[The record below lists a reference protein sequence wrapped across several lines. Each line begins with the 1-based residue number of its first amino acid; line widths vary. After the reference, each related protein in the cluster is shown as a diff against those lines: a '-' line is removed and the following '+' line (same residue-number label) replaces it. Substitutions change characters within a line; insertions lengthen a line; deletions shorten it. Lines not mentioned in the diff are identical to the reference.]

1 MGQQGLIRRLLPT
14 PLRLW
19 LRSRR
24 AWRAGAPE
32 LALLDHICEAGRTF
46 VDAGAHLG
54 LYTHAALAR
63 QVRVVAVEP
72 HPRLAQNLRRL
83 FAPDV
88 TVLNLAMSDQTGQT
102 TMYLP
107 VQDGRE
113 LDARGALEEAA
124 NQGYALQQM
133 EVETTTLDAL
143 GLKDVG
149 AIKIDVEGHELAVL
163 RGGQQLLR
171 RDRPSLLVEVE
182 ERHHPGGSH
191 AVFRFL
197 EEREYQGYFFWRDAL
212 WPLAVFE
219 PERHQARQH
228 AKQPH
233 GSRSPDY
240 AANFLFVWRGND
252 ATLSRLAVRIKA

>member
-1 MGQQGLIRRLLPT
+1 
-14 PLRLW
+14 
-19 LRSRR
+19 
-24 AWRAGAPE
+24 
-32 LALLDHICEAGRTF
+32 
-46 VDAGAHLG
+46 VDVGAHLG

-63 QVRVVAVEP
+63 QMRVVAVEP

-88 TVLNLAMSDQTGQT
+88 TVLSCALSDRTGRS

-107 VQDGRE
+107 TQGGRE

-124 NQGYALQQM
+124 NQGYALHQI
-133 EVETTTLDAL
+133 EVETITLDAL
-143 GLKDVG
+143 GLRDVA

-171 RDRPSLLVEVE
+171 RDRPTLLVEVE
-182 ERHHPGGSH
+182 ERHHPGGSG
-191 AVFRFL
+191 AVFLFL
-197 EEREYQGYFFWRDAL
+197 QEREYQGYFFWHDAL

-219 PERHQARQH
+219 PERHQPSRL

-252 ATLSRLAVRIKA
+252 ATFRRLAARIKG